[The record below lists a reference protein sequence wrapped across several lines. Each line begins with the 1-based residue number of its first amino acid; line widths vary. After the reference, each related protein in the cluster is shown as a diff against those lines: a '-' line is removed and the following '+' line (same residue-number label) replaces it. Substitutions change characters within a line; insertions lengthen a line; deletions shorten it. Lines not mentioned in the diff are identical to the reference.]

1 MLLCEVI
8 TGHRNFQIKCL
19 VYTFTSLS
27 TSQSTKISKIE
38 APISIYLSPN
48 PPKLPR
54 TQIPIFV
61 SLPNENL
68 NRMEASLLSPHPAL
82 ILSNFIST
90 LLFLSQHCSS
100 VAPLS
105 LSSPLHRM
113 YSLHLGEQKETE
125 ACLKLERALN
135 FSGRGFTFS
144 SDFRI
149 SFSMESRGLF
159 ISMNTN
165 QRPRS
170 RIWNLPG
177 GISLHQI

>member
-1 MLLCEVI
+1 MPLRRLSRPLNRRKSPKSKPPSLCI
-8 TGHRNFQIKCL
+8 SPPTRQNFQ
-19 VYTFTSLS
+19 
-27 TSQSTKISKIE
+27 E
-38 APISIYLSPN
+38 
-48 PPKLPR
+48 PKFPS
-54 TQIPIFV
+54 F

-68 NRMEASLLSPHPAL
+68 DRMEASLLSPHPAP
-82 ILSNFIST
+82 ILSIFIST

-100 VAPLS
+100 VTPLS
-105 LSSPLHRM
+105 LSLPLHRNH
-113 YSLHLGEQKETE
+113 SLHLGEQKETE
-125 ACLKLERALN
+125 TCLKLERALN
-135 FSGRGFTFS
+135 FSGRGFRFS

-165 QRPRS
+165 QRPCS